1 MAELTGF
8 QTASQSEIESASKL
22 KTLTRG
28 TSPFQQG
35 VALTITGY
43 SYEKAE
49 LDGKVSADAKPQ
61 PVFITSV
68 GSLFVKS
75 LNRNGVK
82 ADGDIIE
89 HKGTFNAFVKE
100 VLSDPANN
108 DKNDGQLLQ
117 LIVDHCQGKTILVD
131 RIPYSAKSKDGRTY
145 ATSLVDLNFKVD

>member
-8 QTASQSEIESASKL
+8 QTASQSEIEDASKL

-35 VALTITGY
+35 VAFTISGY

-49 LDGKVSADAKPQ
+49 LDGKVSSDAKPQ
-61 PVFITSV
+61 PVLLTSV

-75 LNRNGVK
+75 LGRNGVK
-82 ADGDIIE
+82 SDGEILE
-89 HKGTFNAFVKE
+89 HKGTFNAFVKDI
-100 VLSDPANN
+100 LSNPANR

-117 LIVDHCQGKTILVD
+117 LIVDGCQGKTILVD